1 MKKDESRP
9 MARFKIEFQ
18 ITILALIIAAA
29 VAVAGYFVSTNISG
43 IVGSME
49 KLAQPDH
56 KLYLLKDISSDLV
69 IVENSARMF
78 VLTHDKK
85 ALVPFDSLQTR
96 ISEKLQ
102 SLYELSERGSE
113 DRALIDSMHTF
124 SAQKIKIW
132 QEVLK
137 LHRAMRKNE
146 PDFSEIYSKLE
157 EQKIDTIAVEYEV
170 EIEQKGLLRKLFGK
184 KQTKTE
190 TDTTYIEH
198 DIATEEIKQNI
209 SELETKIEQKDKRS
223 NVLESKLIAQNLSVG
238 KKINQLI
245 TDAER
250 LGDAKWLAKTKEAD
264 QVASKTSQ
272 LLLILWI
279 AAVVLLVVVLVL
291 LFNFLRKT
299 RVYQTALQKA
309 KTEAENLAKVKEQF
323 AANVSHEL
331 RTPVNAIYGLSEQL
345 MLQELDPTAREQV
358 SVLAK
363 SANHLKSIVNDT
375 LDFSKIQANKLKFS
389 SEHFSPAE
397 IFDEILSSQ
406 KFEASKKGIILKFD
420 NKLPLNCALVGDPLR
435 LKQILINIIGNAI
448 KFTQRGTISVQAQ
461 TEETDI
467 GSLLHFVIMDTG
479 IGISDENLSVI
490 FEEFVQADNHEG
502 KKYSGT
508 GLGLAI
514 VKKLVELQ
522 KGEITV
528 KSKLHQGTSISV
540 KIPYMRGDSEKIQ
553 RADYVSIIVPHEMQ
567 QLSVLIADDEEFNR
581 YLLQAILKKWKM
593 KFNEA
598 TNGIE
603 AVELAKQ
610 NNFDVIL
617 MDVRMPKLN
626 GIEATKAILKEKPH
640 TNIYAIT
647 ASNKDIDRQECRN
660 VGMKGFLSKPFS
672 EKNLFETFL
681 DVLQHKTEIKRSNHN
696 DELNLKQ
703 LERLFDGDRVFMN
716 EMIALFIKST
726 EKGLLEIKKAEA
738 AGEWEAVREAA
749 HKIAS
754 PCKHLQFENLY
765 SNMKTIEELAQHSG
779 DKTELA
785 QLLAIV
791 ETDILNLNDR
801 LKQYLQNL
809 S

>member
-1 MKKDESRP
+1 MN
-9 MARFKIEFQ
+9 RFKIEFQ

-29 VAVAGYFVSTNISG
+29 VAISGYFAYTNISG

-78 VLTHDKK
+78 VLTQNKK
-85 ALVPFDSLQTR
+85 ALAPFDSLQNR
-96 ISEKLQ
+96 IPEKLQ

-113 DRALIDSMHTF
+113 DRTLIDSMHTF

-132 QEVLK
+132 QEILK
-137 LHRAMRKNE
+137 LHRALRKNE
-146 PDFSEIYSKLE
+146 PDFSEVYSKLE

-170 EIEQKGLLRKLFGK
+170 EIEQKGLFRKLFRK
-184 KQTKTE
+184 KQTTTE
-190 TDTTYIEH
+190 TDTTYVEH
-198 DIATEEIKQNI
+198 DVATTNEIKQNI
-209 SELETKIEQKDKRS
+209 SELETKLAQKDKQS
-223 NVLESKLIAQNLSVG
+223 NVLESKLIAQNLAVG

-250 LGDAKWLAKTKEAD
+250 LANTKWVDKTKEAD
-264 QVASKTSQ
+264 QLASKTYQ

-279 AAVVLLVVVLVL
+279 AAVVLLLFVLVL

-299 RVYQTALQKA
+299 RTYQNALRKA

-358 SVLAK
+358 SILAK

-389 SEHFSPAE
+389 SDHFSPAE
-397 IFDEILSSQ
+397 IFNEVLSLQ
-406 KFEASKKGIILKFD
+406 KFEASKKGIVLKFD
-420 NKLPLNCALVGDPLR
+420 NRLPLNFALLGDPLR

-448 KFTQRGTISVQAQ
+448 KFTNKGTISVQTQ
-461 TEETDI
+461 IEDMDS
-467 GSLLHFVIMDTG
+467 GSLLHFVITDSG

-522 KGEITV
+522 KGTITV
-528 KSKLHQGTSISV
+528 ESKLHQGTSISV
-540 KIPYMRGDSEKIQ
+540 KIPYLRGDIEKIE
-553 RADYVSIIVPHEMQ
+553 RDDYVPLIIPNEMQ
-567 QLSVLIADDEEFNR
+567 ELSVLIADDEEFNR

-598 TNGIE
+598 TNGLE
-603 AVELAKQ
+603 AVELSKKTH
-610 NNFDVIL
+610 FDVIL
-617 MDVRMPKLN
+617 MDVRMPRLN
-626 GIEATKAILKEKPH
+626 GIEATKAILQENPDA
-640 TNIYAIT
+640 TIYAIT
-647 ASNKDIDRQECRN
+647 ASNKDIDRQECLDA
-660 VGMKGFLSKPFS
+660 GMKGFLSKPFS

-681 DVLQHKTEIKRSNHN
+681 GVLQSKSEINQS
-696 DELNLKQ
+696 DQSDQLNLKQ
-703 LERLFDGDRVFMN
+703 LEHLFAGDLVFMN
-716 EMIALFIKST
+716 EMITLFIKST

-738 AGEWEAVREAA
+738 ADDWESVHETA
-749 HKIAS
+749 HKMAS

-765 SNMKTIEELAQHSG
+765 SNIKKIEELTQQTG
-779 DKTELA
+779 KKTELA

-791 ETDILNLNDR
+791 ETDISTINAR
-801 LKQYLQNL
+801 LKKHLQKL

>member
-1 MKKDESRP
+1 MN
-9 MARFKIEFQ
+9 
-18 ITILALIIAAA
+18 LIIAAA
-29 VAVAGYFVSTNISG
+29 VAISGYFAYTNISG

-78 VLTHDKK
+78 VLTQNKK
-85 ALVPFDSLQTR
+85 ALAPFDSLQNR
-96 ISEKLQ
+96 IPEKLQ

-113 DRALIDSMHTF
+113 DRTLIDSMHTF

-132 QEVLK
+132 QEILK
-137 LHRAMRKNE
+137 LHRALRKNE
-146 PDFSEIYSKLE
+146 PDFSEVYSKLE

-170 EIEQKGLLRKLFGK
+170 EIEQKGLFRKLFRK
-184 KQTKTE
+184 KQTTTE
-190 TDTTYIEH
+190 TDTTYVEH
-198 DIATEEIKQNI
+198 DVATTNEIKQNI
-209 SELETKIEQKDKRS
+209 SELETKLAQKDKQS
-223 NVLESKLIAQNLSVG
+223 NVLESKLIAQNLAVG

-250 LGDAKWLAKTKEAD
+250 LANTKWVDKTKEAD
-264 QVASKTSQ
+264 QLASKTYQ

-279 AAVVLLVVVLVL
+279 AAVVLLLFVLVL

-299 RVYQTALQKA
+299 RTYQNALRKA

-358 SVLAK
+358 SILAK

-389 SEHFSPAE
+389 SDHFSPAE
-397 IFDEILSSQ
+397 IFNEVLSLQ
-406 KFEASKKGIILKFD
+406 KFEASKKGIVLKFD
-420 NKLPLNCALVGDPLR
+420 NRLPLNFALLGDPLR

-448 KFTQRGTISVQAQ
+448 KFTNKGTISVQTQ
-461 TEETDI
+461 IEDMDS
-467 GSLLHFVIMDTG
+467 GSLLHFVITDSG

-522 KGEITV
+522 KGTITV
-528 KSKLHQGTSISV
+528 ESKLHQGTSISV
-540 KIPYMRGDSEKIQ
+540 KIPYLRGDIEKIE
-553 RADYVSIIVPHEMQ
+553 RDDYVPLIIPNEMQ
-567 QLSVLIADDEEFNR
+567 ELSVLIADDEEFNR

-598 TNGIE
+598 TNGLE
-603 AVELAKQ
+603 AVELSKKTH
-610 NNFDVIL
+610 FDVIL
-617 MDVRMPKLN
+617 MDVRMPRLN
-626 GIEATKAILKEKPH
+626 GIEATKAILQENPDA
-640 TNIYAIT
+640 TIYAIT
-647 ASNKDIDRQECRN
+647 ASNKDIDRQECLDA
-660 VGMKGFLSKPFS
+660 GMKGFLSKPFS

-681 DVLQHKTEIKRSNHN
+681 GVLQSKSEINQS
-696 DELNLKQ
+696 DQSDQLNLKQ
-703 LERLFDGDRVFMN
+703 LEHLFAGDLVFMN
-716 EMIALFIKST
+716 EMITLFIKST

-738 AGEWEAVREAA
+738 ADDWESVHETA
-749 HKIAS
+749 HKMAS

-765 SNMKTIEELAQHSG
+765 SNIKKIEELTQQTG
-779 DKTELA
+779 KKTELA

-791 ETDILNLNDR
+791 ETDISTINAR
-801 LKQYLQNL
+801 LKKHLQKL

>member
-1 MKKDESRP
+1 MN
-9 MARFKIEFQ
+9 RFKIEFQ

-29 VAVAGYFVSTNISG
+29 VAISGYFAYTNISG

-78 VLTHDKK
+78 VLTQNKK
-85 ALVPFDSLQTR
+85 ALAPFDSLQNR
-96 ISEKLQ
+96 IPEKLQ

-113 DRALIDSMHTF
+113 DRTLIDSMHTF

-132 QEVLK
+132 QEILK
-137 LHRAMRKNE
+137 LHRALRKNE
-146 PDFSEIYSKLE
+146 PDFSEVYSKLE

-170 EIEQKGLLRKLFGK
+170 EIEQKGLFRKLFRK
-184 KQTKTE
+184 KQTTTE
-190 TDTTYIEH
+190 TDTTYVEH
-198 DIATEEIKQNI
+198 DVATTNEIKQNI
-209 SELETKIEQKDKRS
+209 SELETKLAQKDKQS
-223 NVLESKLIAQNLSVG
+223 NVLESKLIAQNLAVG

-250 LGDAKWLAKTKEAD
+250 LANTKWVDKTKEAD
-264 QVASKTSQ
+264 QLASKTYQ

-279 AAVVLLVVVLVL
+279 AAVVLLLFVLVL

-299 RVYQTALQKA
+299 RTYQNVLRKA

-358 SVLAK
+358 SILAK

-389 SEHFSPAE
+389 SDHFSPAE
-397 IFDEILSSQ
+397 IFNEVLSLQ
-406 KFEASKKGIILKFD
+406 KFEASKKGIVLKFD
-420 NKLPLNCALVGDPLR
+420 NRLPLNFALLGDPLR

-448 KFTQRGTISVQAQ
+448 KFTNKGTISVQTQ
-461 TEETDI
+461 IEDMDS
-467 GSLLHFVIMDTG
+467 GSLLHFVITDSG

-522 KGEITV
+522 KGTITV
-528 KSKLHQGTSISV
+528 ESKLHQGTSISV
-540 KIPYMRGDSEKIQ
+540 KIPYLRGDIEKIE
-553 RADYVSIIVPHEMQ
+553 RDDYVPLIIPNEMQ
-567 QLSVLIADDEEFNR
+567 ELSVLIADDEEFNR

-598 TNGIE
+598 TNGLE
-603 AVELAKQ
+603 AVELSKKTH
-610 NNFDVIL
+610 FDVIL
-617 MDVRMPKLN
+617 MDVRMPRLN
-626 GIEATKAILKEKPH
+626 GIEATKAILQENPDA
-640 TNIYAIT
+640 TIYAIT
-647 ASNKDIDRQECRN
+647 ASNKDIDRQECLYA
-660 VGMKGFLSKPFS
+660 GMKGFLSKPFS

-681 DVLQHKTEIKRSNHN
+681 GVLQSKSEINQS
-696 DELNLKQ
+696 DQSDQLNLKQ
-703 LERLFDGDRVFMN
+703 LEHLFAGDLVFMN
-716 EMIALFIKST
+716 EMITLFIKST

-738 AGEWEAVREAA
+738 ADDWESVHETA
-749 HKIAS
+749 HKMAS

-765 SNMKTIEELAQHSG
+765 SNIKKIEELTQQTG
-779 DKTELA
+779 KKTELA

-791 ETDILNLNDR
+791 ETDISTINAR
-801 LKQYLQNL
+801 LKKHLQKL